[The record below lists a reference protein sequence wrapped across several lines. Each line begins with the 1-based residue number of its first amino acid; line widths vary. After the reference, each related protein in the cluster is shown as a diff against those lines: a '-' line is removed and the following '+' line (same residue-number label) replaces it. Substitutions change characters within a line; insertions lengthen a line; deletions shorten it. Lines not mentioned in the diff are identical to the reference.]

1 MKRNFNSKNDVPQYA
16 VVKNGYKDEIE
27 VIKLSDDLREEI
39 YEEFK
44 DDSYVDY
51 EEVAE
56 FADLNVSNA
65 SQVIFGDKIINKM
78 K

>member
-1 MKRNFNSKNDVPQYA
+1 MKHKFNSKNDVPQYA
-16 VVKNGYKDEIE
+16 VVKQAYKDEIE
-27 VIKLSDDLREEI
+27 VIELSDGLREEI

-44 DDSYVDY
+44 DDPYVDY

-56 FADLNVSNA
+56 FADLNA

>member
-1 MKRNFNSKNDVPQYA
+1 MQRIQTFV
-16 VVKNGYKDEIE
+16 
-27 VIKLSDDLREEI
+27 DDEI

-56 FADLNVSNA
+56 FADLDA
-65 SQVIFGDKIINKM
+65 SQVIFGDKIINKT